1 VSISV
6 HCASCGK
13 DIEFDQPYPLH
24 AGFSDQGFL
33 YNDAGDLTFIW
44 GSYDPVMKRLFP
56 GKQPDCLSEQE
67 QQAFEQLLKPAPS
80 GGRWRFS
87 NPARCPSCREPI
99 SPPMLKH
106 IYYLRY
112 PGSID
117 ADDQKAGGLQVHVV
131 HPDLTRR
138 CS

>member
-1 VSISV
+1 VSTTV

-13 DIEFDQPYPLH
+13 DTVFDQPYPFH

-44 GSYDPVMKRLFP
+44 GVYDPLMKELFP
-56 GKQPDCLSEQE
+56 EKCPWAFDEQE
-67 QQAFEQLLKPAPS
+67 QQAFEQLLQPAPS

-87 NPARCPSCREPI
+87 NPARCPTCREPI
-99 SPPMLKH
+99 RPPMLKD
-106 IYYLRY
+106 IYYLVY

-117 ADDQKAGGLQVHVV
+117 ADGEKTGGLQVHVARAN
-131 HPDLTRR
+131 LTRR
-138 CS
+138 